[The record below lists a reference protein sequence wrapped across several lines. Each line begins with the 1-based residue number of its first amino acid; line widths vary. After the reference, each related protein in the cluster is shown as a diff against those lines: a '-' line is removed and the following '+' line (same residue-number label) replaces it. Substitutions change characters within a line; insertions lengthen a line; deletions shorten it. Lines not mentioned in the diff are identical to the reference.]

1 MTKVKTTIAYI
12 ILIIASFL
20 SAFPLYYMTVSY
32 THLDVYKRQERI
44 KPEKIGIYE
53 DGSIRI
59 DVGEEV
65 AGSLCLT
72 AEGSAG
78 DTVEIFCGEELDE
91 SGSVRCEM
99 RCNCSYHE
107 IWTLSDGCCSLEP
120 YDYKGFRYAKL
131 LPGKGVNIRGIFVQ
145 TRHYPCL
152 LYTSR
157 CV

>member
-1 MTKVKTTIAYI
+1 M
-12 ILIIASFL
+12 
-20 SAFPLYYMTVSY
+20 
-32 THLDVYKRQERI
+32 
-44 KPEKIGIYE
+44 
-53 DGSIRI
+53 
-59 DVGEEV
+59 GEEV

-131 LPGKGVNIRGIFVQ
+131 LPGKSVNIRGIFVQ
-145 TRHYPCL
+145 TRHYPMEEGAEV
-152 LYTSR
+152 TSSEKR
-157 CV
+157 LGQIFSICKNAVKYACEEEGDLHYYVR

>member
-1 MTKVKTTIAYI
+1 M
-12 ILIIASFL
+12 
-20 SAFPLYYMTVSY
+20 
-32 THLDVYKRQERI
+32 
-44 KPEKIGIYE
+44 
-53 DGSIRI
+53 
-59 DVGEEV
+59 GEEV

-131 LPGKGVNIRGIFVQ
+131 LPGKGVNIRGIFCADTPLSDGGGRRGDVL
-145 TRHYPCL
+145 RKAAGADFFHL
-152 LYTSR
+152 
-157 CV
+157 